1 MGTVSRLTLPSEFTN
16 PVNAALLVQPQPQFL
31 YAMLVFQANAA
42 AELKQGI
49 TAVGPN
55 ASRQFSGSGFV
66 VPDLGAMQLD
76 LTDPEQRASVMLRGE
91 AIKADFFQN
100 ATPSEVV
107 RLLRPNFVDS
117 TYTEASRRTT
127 RATISTTAQNPMGM
141 DAVQIQI
148 DEFSGPYNNTGSA
161 VQPLGLEGFDLNMSP
176 THNLVQLAMLNL
188 RRDRS
193 KTIDS
198 IISTKVF
205 NAIQTSNYVYPGDP
219 DGALSTDNSAFLS
232 QGDRPADVESVQ
244 RSAEVLKRAGIPTF
258 SNGRYMAIL
267 STKQVLKIR
276 TSNAWQKIARYFPE
290 KNPLFTNYI
299 GTIDNVD
306 IFECATNPTATANS
320 TITVQL
326 GVVFGP
332 GLLGYA
338 MAKPC
343 EVLAADDTNYGR
355 RVNVIWSA
363 WEGSA
368 IIDDRF
374 AVALRSD

>member
-16 PVNAALLVQPQPQFL
+16 PVNAALLTQPQPQFI
-31 YAMLVFQANAA
+31 YAMLVYQANAA
-42 AELKQGI
+42 AELKQGV
-49 TAVGPN
+49 TSVGPN

-91 AIKADFFQN
+91 AIKTDLFPN

-127 RATISTTAQNPMGM
+127 RATISTTAQNILGM
-141 DAVQIQI
+141 DAVQLQI
-148 DEFSGPYNNTGSA
+148 DEFSGPYNNAGTA

-193 KTIDS
+193 KTLDS
-198 IISTKVF
+198 IISTKIF

-219 DGALSTDNSAFLS
+219 DSALSTDNSAFLS

-244 RSAEVLKRAGIPTF
+244 RSAEVLK
-258 SNGRYMAIL
+258 
-267 STKQVLKIR
+267 IR
-276 TSNAWQKIARYFPE
+276 TSNAWQRIARYFPE

-306 IFECATNPTATANS
+306 IFESATNPTATANS

-368 IIDDRF
+368 IFDDRF